1 MSRSEAPQ
9 YPGPTQ
15 LVSWIAVTAA
25 WKQQWVG
32 GSSGAQ
38 VGDFHTTL
46 GTREGPGCEAEATS
60 EARAGARMNEHSW
73 NSGIDAAKGSSYA
86 MIISFEEH
94 WHMMM

>member
-1 MSRSEAPQ
+1 MEA
-9 YPGPTQ
+9 T
-15 LVSWIAVTAA
+15 
-25 WKQQWVG
+25 VG
-32 GSSGAQ
+32 WGSSGAQ

-86 MIISFEEH
+86 MIISFKEH